1 MAGAVATRPA
11 DVGLKREM
19 GLIGAICSSETTI
32 IGSGWLFGAWYAASA
47 AGTAAILGWVIGGA
61 AIIILALVHSEL
73 GGMYPVAGGTA
84 RFPHFAFG
92 SLAGTAF
99 GFFSWGIAVAPVEAF
114 AVMAY
119 AQYYWHGLYNTT
131 TSNVTGLGFGMSITL
146 MAIFT
151 VINFLAMRAFNK
163 VNSAITWW
171 KVAIPVLAIIV
182 LLTQFRAGN
191 FGSHGGF
198 LPYGTKALFAAIP
211 SAGIIFAYLGFEQAD
226 QLAGEVRNP
235 QRNVPLGIIGAIL
248 IGTVIYILLQVV
260 FIGALRPPELA
271 HGWSGLAT
279 NSGLRT
285 GPLAFLTGVVG
296 LGWLAVILRVDAVIS
311 PSGTGLIAV
320 TGSSRV
326 GYGLARNRYYPQFF
340 AKVDKRGVPWFS
352 LILTFLLGLVFL
364 LPFPSWHSLV
374 SLVTSAAV
382 LMYAGAPLALGA
394 FRRQVPEANR
404 PYRLPGAAVI
414 APFAFIIANML
425 IYWSGFEV
433 IWKLGIV
440 LVISYV
446 LIAIFMAFDKRR
458 PPLKWKAALW
468 LPAWLIGLG
477 VISWQGQYSGGAVKA
492 PVNTGNLPFWWDML
506 AVAGFSLIIY
516 YWAQASRL
524 PRGEMIELV
533 SRQAAPAPEPAGT
546 PGS

>member
-1 MAGAVATRPA
+1 MAEAITIRPA
-11 DVGLKREM
+11 DVDLKREM
-19 GLIGAICSSETTI
+19 GLIGAICASETTI

-47 AGTAAILGWVIGGA
+47 AGTAAILGWVIGGV

-92 SLAGTAF
+92 SLAGAAF

-119 AQYYWHGLYNTT
+119 AQYYWHGLYDTT

-146 MAIFT
+146 MALFT
-151 VINFLAMRAFNK
+151 VVNFLAMRAFNR
-163 VNSAITWW
+163 VNSGITWW

-182 LLTQFRAGN
+182 LFTQFRAGN

-198 LPYGTKALFAAIP
+198 LPYGTKALFGAIP

-235 QRNVPLGIIGAIL
+235 QRNVPLGIIGAIG

-260 FIGALRPPELA
+260 FIGALRPAELA
-271 HGWSGLAT
+271 HGWAGLAT
-279 NSGLRT
+279 NNGLRA
-285 GPLAFLTGVVG
+285 GPLAFLAGVVG
-296 LGWLAVILRVDAVIS
+296 LGWLAVILRVDAFIS
-311 PSGTGLIAV
+311 PAGTGLIAV

-352 LILTFLLGLVFL
+352 LILTFLLGLVFV

-404 PYRLPGAAVI
+404 PYRLPGAALI
-414 APFAFIIANML
+414 APLAFIIANML

-440 LVISYV
+440 LVIGYA
-446 LIAIFMAFDKRR
+446 LIGIFMAFDKQR
-458 PPLKWKAALW
+458 PPLNPKAAAW
-468 LPAWLIGLG
+468 LPTWLIGLG

-524 PRGEMIELV
+524 PRGEMMELV
-533 SRQAAPAPEPAGT
+533 SRQAAPQPELAGT